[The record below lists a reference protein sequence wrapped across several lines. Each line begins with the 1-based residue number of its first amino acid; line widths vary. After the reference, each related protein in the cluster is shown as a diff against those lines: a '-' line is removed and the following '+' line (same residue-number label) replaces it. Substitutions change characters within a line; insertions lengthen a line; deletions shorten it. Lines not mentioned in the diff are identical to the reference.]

1 MPDVFISYKAEDR
14 RRVQPLVQAL
24 QADGYSVWWDQHI
37 SAGDEWRQT
46 IERQLDA
53 AKCVIVA
60 WSNHSVGPEGQFVR
74 DEATRAQQRRVYVPV
89 TIDDVRLPLGFGE
102 SHATSLR
109 GWRGDPS
116 DPRYQTV
123 LSAVRRI
130 AGGGPEDATA
140 TRPPTRIG
148 RRAVIAGVVVA
159 MAAAAVVGWNLL
171 KRGAADASDSI
182 AVLPFANLST
192 DPAQAYFADGIAGEI
207 RNTLTRVQGLKV
219 AGSTSSVAVREDDA
233 QTAAK
238 KLGVAN
244 ILTGNV
250 RQTPSTIRVTA
261 ELIDGETG
269 LTKWSQNYDRAPG
282 DAITIQTDIAGD
294 VARALAVALSA
305 SAREALAAGE
315 TRNIAAQTLVF
326 QARDV
331 SYELTV
337 PALRQSLQLLEKAI
351 SLDPNYARAYAMKSF
366 VANNLASQTARTPAE
381 LAEGRDQALQYA
393 KVALSIAPNLPIARS
408 ALAWAYSL
416 NLQVGE
422 SLREHEVALS
432 LASGDPDVIRN
443 YGFAMSTI
451 DKPEEALRYI
461 DEALALDPLNWASH
475 YGHVY
480 VLFHA
485 RRYEEAVH
493 YSEKLKRDAP
503 DLFRFPVLLGH
514 SLLMLGRTEEAAV
527 AFGQEITGQAL
538 LAARSG
544 SRELALAK
552 LADLKKLDPE
562 FGNFNSARI
571 YAQLGEQ
578 DAAFE
583 SLNRAW
589 EVRESSLVGLK
600 VDPYLDPLRGD
611 PRYAALVDRLGLPT
625 DGQSVH
631 QDGR

>member
-24 QADGYSVWWDQHI
+24 QSDGYSVWWDQHI

-46 IERQLDA
+46 IERQLEA

-60 WSNHSVGPEGQFVR
+60 WSKHSVGPEGHFVR

-89 TIDDVRLPLGFGE
+89 TIDNVRIPLGFGE
-102 SHATSLR
+102 SQATSLR
-109 GWRGDPS
+109 AWRGDPS
-116 DPRYQTV
+116 DPRYQTL

-130 AGGGPEDATA
+130 AGGGSVDGTA
-140 TRPPTRIG
+140 KRPQVRIG
-148 RRAVIAGVVVA
+148 RRAVIAGGVVA
-159 MAAAAVVGWNLL
+159 VAAAGVGGWALL

-182 AVLPFANLST
+182 AVLPFANLSV

-207 RNTLTRVQGLKV
+207 RNALTRVAGLKV

-233 QTAAK
+233 QTAAR

-282 DAITIQTDIAGD
+282 DAITIQTEIAGD

-305 SAREALAAGE
+305 SATEALAAGE
-315 TRNIAAQTLVF
+315 TSNIAAQTLVF
-326 QARDV
+326 QARNV

-337 PALRQSLQLLEKAI
+337 PALQQSLQLLEKAI

-381 LAEGRDQALQYA
+381 LATGRDQALQYA
-393 KVALSIAPNLPIARS
+393 KAALSIAPELPIAHS
-408 ALAWAYSL
+408 ALGFAYAL
-416 NLQVGE
+416 KLQVGE
-422 SLREHEVALS
+422 SLREHKIALS

-443 YGFAMSTI
+443 YGYAMSSI
-451 DKPEEALRYI
+451 GKPEAALRHV

-475 YGHVY
+475 RAHVG

-485 RRYEEAVH
+485 RRYAEAVR
-493 YSEKLKRDAP
+493 YSLQLKQDSP
-503 DLFRFPVLLGH
+503 ELFRFPVLLGH
-514 SLLMLGRTEEAAV
+514 SLLMLGRTEEAAL
-527 AFGQEITGQAL
+527 AFGRDITGEAL

-544 SRELALAK
+544 NRELAFARLA
-552 LADLKKLDPE
+552 ALKERDRE
-562 FGNFNSARI
+562 FGNFDSARI
-571 YAQLGEQ
+571 YAQLGET

-583 SLNRAW
+583 ALNRAW
-589 EVRESSLVGLK
+589 EVRESSLLGLK

-611 PRYAALVDRLGLPT
+611 SRYAPLLRMLGLPA
-625 DGQSVH
+625 
-631 QDGR
+631 

>member
-37 SAGDEWRQT
+37 GAGDEWRQT

-89 TIDDVRLPLGFGE
+89 AIDDVRLPLGFGE

-130 AGGGPEDATA
+130 AGGGTEDASA
-140 TRPPTRIG
+140 KRPPTRIG

-159 MAAAAVVGWNLL
+159 LAVAGVVGWTLL
-171 KRGAADASDSI
+171 KRGAAHSSDSI

-207 RNTLTRVQGLKV
+207 RNTLTRIAGLKV

-233 QTAAK
+233 QTAAR

-422 SLREHEVALS
+422 SLREHEIALS

-451 DKPEEALRYI
+451 GKPEEALRYV

-475 YGHVY
+475 YGHVS

-493 YSEKLKRDAP
+493 YSEKLKQDAP
-503 DLFRFPVLLGH
+503 DLFRFPVLYGH
-514 SLLMLGRTEEAAV
+514 SLLMLGRTEEAAA

-544 SRELALAK
+544 NRELAFARLAE
-552 LADLKKLDPE
+552 LKERDRE
-562 FGNFNSARI
+562 FGDFASARI
-571 YAQLGEQ
+571 YAQLGEK

-583 SLNRAW
+583 ALNRAW
-589 EVRESSLVGLK
+589 EVRESNLVGLK

-611 PRYAALVDRLGLPT
+611 SRYAALVARLGLP
-625 DGQSVH
+625 D
-631 QDGR
+631 